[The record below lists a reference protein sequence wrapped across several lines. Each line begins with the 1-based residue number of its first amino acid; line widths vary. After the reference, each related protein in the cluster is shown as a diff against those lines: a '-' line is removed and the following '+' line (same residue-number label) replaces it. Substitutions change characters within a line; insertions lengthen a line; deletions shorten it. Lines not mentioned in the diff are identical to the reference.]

1 MLDAPNPEG
10 KRTAAPIDACQVGG
24 SVLSSTPTL
33 VADHLSS
40 PQSLQLNMTDPN
52 PVLLRPKKR
61 KSATSELD
69 PWYKEISDG
78 SQYLST
84 LSVAETDWNTAANRL
99 TEKVEHDAELIE
111 DGPLELR
118 SRRRLILTTQLM
130 QQLFQP
136 PPATILST
144 DACSNYES
152 VTFTLSR
159 VVLGDACRIAS
170 RSSDLGLPRDD
181 VKLHPAERKLNGNP
195 CFAKAVEEL
204 LGKARKLESDFVRL
218 EKGASIL
225 DLRVECQDLEKF
237 SVINRFAKFH
247 GRGQTDS
254 SEAASS
260 DAVSTT
266 QRPCA
271 QRYVIALPMPRSLP
285 DRLNHTMEF
294 QKDGHDIVSSYRME
308 AV

>member
-1 MLDAPNPEG
+1 MLDAPNPED
-10 KRTAAPIDACQVGG
+10 KRTTAPIDACQVGS
-24 SVLSSTPTL
+24 SVLSSAPTL
-33 VADHLSS
+33 VANHLSS
-40 PQSLQLNMTDPN
+40 PQSLQLNMSDPN
-52 PVLLRPKKR
+52 PVLFRPKKR
-61 KSATSELD
+61 KSATSELH

-84 LSVAETDWNTAANRL
+84 LSLAETDWNKAANRL

-144 DACSNYES
+144 DAGSK
-152 VTFTLSR
+152 

-181 VKLHPAERKLNGNP
+181 VNLHPAERKLNGNP
-195 CFAKAVEEL
+195 CFAKVVEEL
-204 LGKARKLESDFVRL
+204 LGKARKLESDFLRL

-254 SEAASS
+254 AEAAST

-285 DRLNHTMEF
+285 DR
-294 QKDGHDIVSSYRME
+294 KDGHDIVSSYWME